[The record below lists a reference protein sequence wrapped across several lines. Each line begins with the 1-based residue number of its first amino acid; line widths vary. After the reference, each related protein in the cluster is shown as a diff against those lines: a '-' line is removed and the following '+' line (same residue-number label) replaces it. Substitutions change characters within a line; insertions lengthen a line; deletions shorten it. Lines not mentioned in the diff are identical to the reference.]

1 MQEVESTIEFVLR
14 NAERIKKCVD
24 EKRRDPGAARDE
36 NTGGGRGSRVSD
48 PTAARAIQRVAP
60 IPYIHCPFGP
70 YINGKQDAK
79 YIRLPEKWL
88 YVENAVRSFYIRID
102 NEAAREIYKRR
113 YLKGE
118 YGEPWDITCSDL
130 DITKGWYYVV
140 VHDIIR
146 FAEIYASGIGL
157 ISPYSR
163 F

>member
-14 NAERIKKCVD
+14 NAERIKQCCE
-24 EKRRDPGAARDE
+24 EKRLDTGAARDN

-48 PTAARAIQRVAP
+48 PTAAQAIHRVAP
-60 IPYIHCPFGP
+60 IAYIHCPFGP
-70 YINGKQDAK
+70 TINGRRDAK

-88 YVENAVRSFYIRID
+88 LVEQNVRNYYTKID
-102 NEAAREIYKRR
+102 HREAREIYRRR
-113 YLKGE
+113 YLQGE
-118 YGEPWDITCSDL
+118 YGELWEKTCKDLKITHN
-130 DITKGWYYVV
+130 WYYVV